1 MMEYAMTLAHGG
13 NDFYDGWMKDKN
25 SAMVACN
32 DGFRPVI
39 FLLETTDE
47 EAPVFQS

>member
-13 NDFYDGWMKDKN
+13 SDFYDGWMKDKK
-25 SAMVACN
+25 SAMVAWN

-39 FLLETTDE
+39 FLLEATDE
-47 EAPVFQS
+47 DAPVFQS